1 MSFAWG
7 TVAVRAGR
15 PLVVGRENSPIAG
28 HLAEYTNVGRRHAEV
43 RSDGRALTVVDLD
56 SMNGT
61 FVNGERLAPNEETPV
76 RAGDKIRFAARLE
89 ATVTGGAS

>member
-1 MSFAWG
+1 MPADQ
-7 TVAVRAGR
+7 
-15 PLVVGRENSPIAG
+15 PLVVGRENSPIASQLG
-28 HLAEYTNVGRRHAEV
+28 DYSNISRRHAEV

-61 FVNGERLAPNEETPV
+61 FVNDQRLAPNQETPV

-89 ATVTGGAS
+89 ATVTGEAS